1 MIALLIQ
8 FTVFLSYV
16 GYIYS
21 KFGILDSISESWYRL
36 EIYNQSYLFTL
47 FCFAVGIL
55 MLFHGDNVFYFLACS
70 GLCFTGTASAFKDK
84 GSWTDII
91 HYTGAVVAIGC
102 SLAGGLHMASPEL
115 A

>member
-47 FCFAVGIL
+47 FCFL
-55 MLFHGDNVFYFLACS
+55 RWNFSDE
-70 GLCFTGTASAFKDK
+70 
-84 GSWTDII
+84 
-91 HYTGAVVAIGC
+91 GC
-102 SLAGGLHMASPEL
+102 SNRSRGG
-115 A
+115 